1 MKILEK
7 GHKYKLDTLDGEFP
21 VELTFVKR
29 FRGIDNHAGTTS
41 QEVLRCL
48 IDRVQTLDAEDSW
61 EGNHEIIKNL
71 RLALVLHES
80 RALIRKVEK
89 GKMHPETI
97 LVSSQDGHFKLVAE
111 TPWCGI

>member
-1 MKILEK
+1 MKILER

-48 IDRVQTLDAEDSW
+48 IDRVQTLDAEAPWD
-61 EGNHEIIKNL
+61 GNEEIIKYL

-80 RALIRKVEK
+80 RALFRKVEK
-89 GKMHPETI
+89 GKMNPETI
-97 LVSSQDGHFKLVAE
+97 LVSNQDGHFKLASE
-111 TPWCGI
+111 APWCGI